1 MSAPIELLCRDAMA
15 TRAAGA
21 AIAEVLQP
29 GDVVLL
35 DGDLGAGKTT
45 MTQGLARA
53 LGVTET
59 VTSPTFTLIRSY
71 PTGAGFELYHAD
83 VYRLEMLS
91 EIVDLGLSEMIED
104 RGAAVIE
111 WGERAASVLGND
123 LLHVR
128 ITHTDTD
135 GERHVV
141 MTTDGVSWTRRWGTL
156 RAALR
161 RPAPAGWAGRAT

>member
-1 MSAPIELLCRDAMA
+1 MTAPIELMCRDAAA
-15 TRAAGA
+15 TKAAGA

-45 MTQGLARA
+45 MTQGLAQA
-53 LGVTET
+53 LGVAET

-71 PTGAGFELYHAD
+71 ATGAGFELYHAD

-91 EIVDLGLSEMIED
+91 EIVDLGLPEMIED
-104 RGAAVIE
+104 GGAAVIE
-111 WGERAASVLGND
+111 WGERAASVLGAD

-128 ITHTDTD
+128 LTHTDDD
-135 GERHVV
+135 GERRVV
-141 MTTDGVSWTRRWGTL
+141 MTPSGQSWSRRWGSL
-156 RAALR
+156 KAALR
-161 RPAPAGWAGRAT
+161 RPAPAGWAGRAR

>member
-1 MSAPIELLCRDAMA
+1 
-15 TRAAGA
+15 
-21 AIAEVLQP
+21 
-29 GDVVLL
+29 VLL

-71 PTGAGFELYHAD
+71 PTGAGFELFHAD

-91 EIVDLGLSEMIED
+91 EIVDLGLPEMIED
-104 RGAAVIE
+104 RGAAVVE
-111 WGERAASVLGND
+111 WGERAASVLGTD

-128 ITHTDTD
+128 ITHTEAD
-135 GERHVV
+135 GQRHIV
-141 MTTDGVSWTRRWGTL
+141 MTPSGSSWTRRWGSL
-156 RAALR
+156 KAALR
-161 RPAPAGWAGRAT
+161 RPAPAGWAGRPT